1 MLFVVL
7 LSIVVIVVRVLNMEI
22 DSAVCCAFVH
32 CGYCS

>member
-22 DSAVCCAFVH
+22 YSAVYCTLVH
-32 CGYCS
+32 CGYCG